1 MLVTLDIET
10 LPTNNQLVIDEFKKG
25 IKAPGNYT
33 KPETIQKWMEEN
45 STQALEDMIAKTSF
59 DGLYGSI
66 ACIAWSFD
74 DDEVISSQAGMNEK
88 EVIESLYKYL
98 TDSASHIEFEF
109 CGHNLAGFDLPF
121 LKHRSM
127 ILGIKPPKGLLTAMN
142 SKPWESCIKDTMLMW
157 SADPQKRV
165 SMDKLCKALGIEGKG
180 DFDGSMVAKTWE
192 TDKQKVID
200 YCKDDVSRTRQ
211 IYKCLTWS

>member
-1 MLVTLDIET
+1 
-10 LPTNNQLVIDEFKKG
+10 
-25 IKAPGNYT
+25 
-33 KPETIQKWMEEN
+33 
-45 STQALEDMIAKTSF
+45 
-59 DGLYGSI
+59 
-66 ACIAWSFD
+66 
-74 DDEVISSQAGMNEK
+74 
-88 EVIESLYKYL
+88 
-98 TDSASHIEFEF
+98 
-109 CGHNLAGFDLPF
+109 
-121 LKHRSM
+121 
-127 ILGIKPPKGLLTAMN
+127 
-142 SKPWESCIKDTMLMW
+142 MW